1 MYPLVNVPFCVCGLV
16 TTTFTAPAPCAAVV
30 AVIWVALT
38 TTTFVAAVPPNV
50 TVAPVTKFVPVKSEE
65 QRPASD
71 AHSFMELFGKLERDW
86 GLAAEKKDQKSL
98 DEIMA
103 DEFIERDATD
113 PDNVIT
119 RTKWMQERLSDYKLD
134 PLQIRSMTIRAFLGN
149 VVVSFVQKQKAT
161 QNGAGR
167 SAEYFIVD
175 VWVARACGRKA
186 PRRIRSRRCIPLL
199 AAAPGAVLLHRRHAQ
214 LHSLARLFYLLAAV
228 ITCAAAML
236 IRSRETKLNPAS

>member
-1 MYPLVNVPFCVCGLV
+1 MRQAVLLVVLLS
-16 TTTFTAPAPCAAVV
+16 V
-30 AVIWVALT
+30 AVPIVAQSKHK
-38 TTTFVAAVPPNV
+38 PED
-50 TVAPVTKFVPVKSEE
+50 VKSEE

-98 DEIMA
+98 SEIMA

-149 VVVSFVQKQKAT
+149 AVVSFVQKQKAT
-161 QNGAGR
+161 QNGASR

-175 VWVARACGRKA
+175 VWVANHGKWQVT
-186 PRRIRSRRCIPLL
+186 SRFSSVVSQTGVQSP
-199 AAAPGAVLLHRRHAQ
+199 
-214 LHSLARLFYLLAAV
+214 
-228 ITCAAAML
+228 
-236 IRSRETKLNPAS
+236 